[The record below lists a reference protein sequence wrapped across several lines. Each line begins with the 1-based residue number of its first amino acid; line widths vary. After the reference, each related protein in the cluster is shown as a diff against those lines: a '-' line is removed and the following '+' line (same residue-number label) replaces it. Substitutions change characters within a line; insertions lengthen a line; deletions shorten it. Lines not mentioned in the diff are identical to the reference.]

1 MTTAVQGWI
10 ALVGGLGTAVLGIL
24 KYFNYRSR
32 RDRAAAVGQ
41 SFVEAVDALASNDRV
56 KQLAAA
62 ILLRRFFDRRTEQ
75 GAAGAPYQQESI
87 AVIAALLR
95 ATETGQFQKLLADG
109 LAYAPS
115 LRYADLQG
123 CNLNGAYLS
132 GERLGRQIDLS
143 DADFY
148 DADLARASLK
158 GSKAQRTVFYHA
170 TLTNTVFERA
180 DLVDAD
186 FRDADLTGADFRD
199 ADLTGADFQ
208 NADLNGARFDRATFT
223 GANFADA
230 KNPPAP
236 IRPLLGDDGT
246 VSAPASS
253 VEAAS

>member
-1 MTTAVQGWI
+1 MSTAVQGWI
-10 ALVGGLGTAVLGIL
+10 ALVGGLGTAMLGIL

-41 SFVEAVDALASNDRV
+41 SFVEAVDALASADRV

-75 GAAGAPYQQESI
+75 GSAGTPYQHESI

-95 ATETGQFQKLLADG
+95 ATETGQLQKLLADS

-123 CNLNGAYLS
+123 CNLEQAYLS
-132 GERLGRQIDLS
+132 GERLGRQVDLS
-143 DADFY
+143 DADLFE
-148 DADLARASLK
+148 ADLARASLK

-170 TLTNTVFERA
+170 TLANTVLANA
-180 DLVDAD
+180 DLVGAD
-186 FRDADLTGADFRD
+186 FRDADLTGADFRH
-199 ADLTGADFQ
+199 ADLSGARFEGAVLTGAK
-208 NADLNGARFDRATFT
+208 
-223 GANFADA
+223 FAAA
-230 KNPPAP
+230 KNLPAP
-236 IRPLLGDDGT
+236 IEQLLDGDGT
-246 VSAPASS
+246 VPATASP